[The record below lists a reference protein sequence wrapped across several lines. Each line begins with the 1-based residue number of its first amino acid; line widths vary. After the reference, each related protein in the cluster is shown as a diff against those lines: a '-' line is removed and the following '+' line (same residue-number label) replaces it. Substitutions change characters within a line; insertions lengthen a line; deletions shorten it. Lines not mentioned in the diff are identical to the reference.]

1 MQVFFFQQFMYK
13 YKIIYHMQISTS
25 NAYIVLT
32 NETDEILNSICCTQI
47 FSQVSMVS
55 KHVKWHVDISR
66 CVQVNG
72 CGVYWLFELQ

>member
-32 NETDEILNSICCTQI
+32 NETDEIEFNLLYSDFFT
-47 FSQVSMVS
+47 S
-55 KHVKWHVDISR
+55 KHG
-66 CVQVNG
+66 NG
-72 CGVYWLFELQ
+72 MST